1 MNLEEKPSMASRVSH
16 QSDHLYYVRCNF
28 CNTILA
34 VEMPF
39 RRMLETVTVKCG
51 HCGNLSFLS
60 TRPLQDPC
68 LDRHLSLSLQMQ
80 SFCGNNEFK
89 KGSSSSSSSSS
100 TSSYQPLSPREP
112 FVVKPPEK
120 KQRLPS
126 AYNRFMREEI
136 QRIKAANPE
145 IPHREAFST
154 AAKNWAKY
162 IPNSPTSIASAGKT
176 INVSSCLNM
185 YA

>member
-68 LDRHLSLSLQMQ
+68 LDRHLSLSLQ